1 MHERDRWHGIEF
13 RHLAALAAIAK
24 DHSFSRAADSLGYS
38 QSAISQQI
46 SVLERIVGQELVT
59 RPGGPQPV
67 HLTPAGAALVAH
79 ADAIVARLAAA
90 RADVSALADGEPA
103 ALSVGCF
110 QSAGARILAP
120 AVRRF
125 QPSSPEVRLTLREA
139 ADDGVL
145 LDAVERGELDLA
157 FVVFPL
163 QSGPFETVELLVEP
177 YVLVVRVDSE
187 LGALGRRV
195 SVSQLTGLPLIGY
208 RDLRRVHRPEARL
221 GARIREDDIVF
232 RSDDDETIH
241 ALVAEGIGAAVIPW
255 LSYSP
260 HDERLTA
267 LPIAVPERV
276 VGLAWHAERTLTP
289 VARSFIEIARS
300 VGTALRGDV
309 EDRFGVL
316 V

>member
-1 MHERDRWHGIEF
+1 MPERDRWHGIEF
-13 RHLAALAAIAK
+13 RHLAALAAIAR

-67 HLTPAGAALVAH
+67 ALTPAGAALVDH
-79 ADAIVARLAAA
+79 AEAIVARLAAA
-90 RADVSALADGEPA
+90 RADLG
-103 ALSVGCF
+103 ALSDGATATLNVGCF

-120 AVRRF
+120 TVRQF
-125 QPSSPEVRLTLREA
+125 QPSAPDVRLTLREA

-145 LDAVERGELDLA
+145 LDEVEQGELDLA

-163 QSGPFETVELLVEP
+163 RPGPFETAELLGDP
-177 YVLVVRVDSE
+177 YVLLVRRDSHLATLE
-187 LGALGRRV
+187 QRV
-195 SVSQLTGLPLIGY
+195 AVSALTGLPLIGY
-208 RDLRRVHRPEARL
+208 RDLRRVHLPEARL
-221 GARIREDDIVF
+221 GSRIGEDNIVF

-260 HDERLTA
+260 NDERLTA
-267 LPIAVPERV
+267 LPIAVPERI
-276 VGLAWHAERTLTP
+276 VGLAWHAERSLTP

-300 VGTALRGDV
+300 VGAALRSDV

>member
-1 MHERDRWHGIEF
+1 MPERDRWHGIEF
-13 RHLAALAAIAK
+13 RHLAALTAIAR

-67 HLTPAGAALVAH
+67 ALTPAGAALVDH
-79 ADAIVARLAAA
+79 AEAIVARVAAA
-90 RADVSALADGEPA
+90 RADLGALSDGATA
-103 ALSVGCF
+103 ALNVGCF

-120 AVRRF
+120 TVRRF
-125 QPSSPEVRLTLREA
+125 QPSEPDVALTLREA

-145 LDAVERGELDLA
+145 LDAVERGELDMA

-163 QSGPFETVELLVEP
+163 RPGPFETAELLGDP
-177 YVLVVRVDSE
+177 YVLLVRRDSH
-187 LGALGRRV
+187 LAALERRV
-195 SVSQLTGLPLIGY
+195 AVAQLTELPLIGY
-208 RDLRRVHRPEARL
+208 RDLRRVHLPEARL
-221 GARIREDDIVF
+221 GSRIGEDNIVF
-232 RSDDDETIH
+232 RSDDDDTIH

-260 HDERLTA
+260 NDPRLVA

-276 VGLAWHAERTLTP
+276 VALAWHAERNLTP
-289 VARSFIEIARS
+289 AARSFIEIARS
-300 VGTALRGDV
+300 VGSALQGDV
-309 EDRFGVL
+309 DERFGAL